1 VIFVEFYAHP
11 RICVIL
17 ALLFNAMLI
26 HGVVPAMFGVG
37 IIVPLIKG
45 RNMDSS
51 SSDNYRGIT
60 LSVHIFKVLEM
71 CIMDIYGNYFV
82 TSDLQFGFKKRV
94 GCNHAL
100 YAMQSVVRHF
110 TNGNSTVNL
119 CALDM
124 SKDFDRVNLP
134 SL

>member
-1 VIFVEFYAHP
+1 MIFVEFYAHP

-82 TSDLQFGFKKRV
+82 TSDLQFGFEKRA
-94 GCNHAL
+94 GCNDAL
-100 YAMQSVVRHF
+100 
-110 TNGNSTVNL
+110 
-119 CALDM
+119 
-124 SKDFDRVNLP
+124 
-134 SL
+134 